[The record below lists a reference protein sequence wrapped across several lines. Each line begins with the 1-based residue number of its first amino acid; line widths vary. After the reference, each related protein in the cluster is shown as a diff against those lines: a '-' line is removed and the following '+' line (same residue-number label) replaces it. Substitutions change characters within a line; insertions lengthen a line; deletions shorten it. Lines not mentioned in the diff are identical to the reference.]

1 MTYFQRLVVNTLT
14 FISLS
19 VVFPGM
25 IHVRGIMPA
34 IIAAFVLSIL
44 NMLVKPVLTILS
56 LPFTLLTF
64 GLFSFVVNAAILQM
78 TSFLWGNELW
88 LLKFWAAVL
97 MAVIM
102 SIVNTIVTDHNLS
115 KYEEKPEERSIKCVL
130 QAFSMVKFSR

>member
-1 MTYFQRLVVNTLT
+1 
-14 FISLS
+14 
-19 VVFPGM
+19 M

-88 LLKFWAAVL
+88 LLKFLGSGANGCNY
-97 MAVIM
+97 
-102 SIVNTIVTDHNLS
+102 VNCQYDRYGSQFI
-115 KYEEKPEERSIKCVL
+115 EI
-130 QAFSMVKFSR
+130 

>member
-1 MTYFQRLVVNTLT
+1 
-14 FISLS
+14 
-19 VVFPGM
+19 M
-25 IHVRGIMPA
+25 IHVRGIMHA

-78 TSFLWGNELW
+78 TSFFCGGNELW
-88 LLKFWAAVL
+88 LLKFFWAAVL

-115 KYEEKPEERSIKCVL
+115 KYE
-130 QAFSMVKFSR
+130 

>member
-1 MTYFQRLVVNTLT
+1 
-14 FISLS
+14 
-19 VVFPGM
+19 M

-78 TSFLWGNELW
+78 TRFCGEMNFGFSS
-88 LLKFWAAVL
+88 FWAAVL

-115 KYEEKPEERSIKCVL
+115 KYE
-130 QAFSMVKFSR
+130 

>member
-44 NMLVKPVLTILS
+44 VYLALLS
-56 LPFTLLTF
+56 MQRFY
-64 GLFSFVVNAAILQM
+64 
-78 TSFLWGNELW
+78 
-88 LLKFWAAVL
+88 K
-97 MAVIM
+97 
-102 SIVNTIVTDHNLS
+102 
-115 KYEEKPEERSIKCVL
+115 
-130 QAFSMVKFSR
+130 

>member
-25 IHVRGIMPA
+25 IHVRGIMHA

-64 GLFSFVVNAAILQM
+64 GLFA
-78 TSFLWGNELW
+78 
-88 LLKFWAAVL
+88 LL
-97 MAVIM
+97 
-102 SIVNTIVTDHNLS
+102 
-115 KYEEKPEERSIKCVL
+115 
-130 QAFSMVKFSR
+130 SMRRFYK

>member
-64 GLFSFVVNAAILQM
+64 GLISFVVNPAILQM
-78 TSFLWGNELW
+78 TSFFVGEMNFGFSS
-88 LLKFWAAVL
+88 FWAAVL

-115 KYEEKPEERSIKCVL
+115 KYE
-130 QAFSMVKFSR
+130 

>member
-64 GLFSFVVNAAILQM
+64 GLFVVNAAILQM
-78 TSFLWGNELW
+78 TSFFVGEMNFGFSS
-88 LLKFWAAVL
+88 FWAAVL

-115 KYEEKPEERSIKCVL
+115 KYE
-130 QAFSMVKFSR
+130 